1 MPMNFSVFKLT
12 NRSIKSS
19 FGRFLAILLI
29 VALSVGFF
37 SGLKITKTAMAE
49 TCDEYLS
56 NQNLY
61 DFKLLSTIGFTDKD
75 VETFQSDSLVN
86 RAEGGKST
94 DALLQFGEKTAAY
107 KLIAMPN
114 RINIPNLVAGKMPSA
129 ENECLV
135 DARVFDESA
144 IGKTIALSDENGED
158 IFKAVKTKSYKI
170 TGTVS
175 SPLYLGNNRGTANI
189 GSGSLTGFIYIQP
202 ENFTSEYFTEL
213 YLLLKERAP
222 AYSNEYKSIIRN
234 SRNQISETFQK
245 AIENRAYDLIGVSK
259 EDLNSLALLYSLYGL
274 DFDADSIEE
283 ELKNKIELDD
293 TKTYILTRE
302 ENLGYLSFESDTSI
316 LSGIANILP
325 IFFIIIAMLVCITT
339 MTRMVDEERTQL
351 GVLKATGC
359 GNGTITGKYLLYSGI
374 ATVIGWAI
382 GFFGGTVGIPKVFW
396 FAYRSLYD
404 FAPIKY
410 VFSTKLALGT
420 LAVAILGILGSA
432 LFSCFRELYANP
444 AVLIRPLPAASGKR
458 IFLEK
463 FQMFWN
469 RLSFLKKAT
478 LRNMFRYKKRLF
490 MMLIGVS
497 CCAGLVLTAFGVR
510 DSMVGIASL
519 QYDTVQKY
527 QMEAT
532 FSNEKALEEITS
544 ASEVEDYITCQELRV
559 EVRNNDNAT
568 MRAINY
574 YSFDTSD
581 ENVMNRLSDFWSFKD
596 GKKEISLQMN
606 SISQPVLISQGIAN
620 KLGVSVGDTIKIVN
634 SENSYIEATVDGIFD
649 NYIDNF
655 VVTTADF
662 GFANRTENTVLFHT
676 GADSEKLAE
685 KLMDVSG
692 VTAVKQLRET
702 RNSVDLA
709 LNSLNYIIWLI
720 VAFAGVLEFVVIFN
734 LTNINIAERRREIAT
749 VQVLGF
755 YPKEQNSYVLRE
767 NLVLSIISSI
777 IGIPLGILFHAA
789 VMKLII
795 IDRITF
801 DISIKPLSFVVAI
814 ICTIFFAILVNQFM
828 KGRID
833 RIPMAE
839 SLKAVE

>member
-1 MPMNFSVFKLT
+1 MNFSVFKLT

-37 SGLKITKTAMAE
+37 SGLKISKTAMAE

-56 NQNLY
+56 NQNLF
-61 DFKLLSTIGFTDKD
+61 DFKLLSTIGFTEKEI
-75 VETFQSDSLVN
+75 ETFQSDSLVN
-86 RAEGGKST
+86 NVEGGKST
-94 DALLQFGEKTAAY
+94 DALLQFGEKTEAY
-107 KLIAMPN
+107 KLIAMPEL
-114 RINIPNLVAGKMPSA
+114 INMPKLVSGELPSA
-129 ENECLV
+129 KDECVV
-135 DARVFDESA
+135 DARVFDESV
-144 IGKTIALSDENGED
+144 IGKTITLSDENSEE
-158 IFKAVKTKSYKI
+158 IFKAVETKSYKV
-170 TGTVS
+170 TGRVS

-189 GSGSLTGFIYIQP
+189 GSGSLTGFVYIQP

-213 YLLLKERAP
+213 YLTLKESAP
-222 AYSNEYKSIIRN
+222 AYSDSYKSIIK
-234 SRNQISETFQK
+234 SSKNQISETFQT
-245 AIENRAYDLIGVSK
+245 ALENRAYDMMGVSK
-259 EDLNSLALLYSLYGL
+259 EDLDNVALLYSLYGV
-274 DFDADSIEE
+274 DFDPEALQE
-283 ELKNKIELDD
+283 ELMNREEFKDA
-293 TKTYILTRE
+293 KTYVLTRE

-316 LSGIANILP
+316 ASGIANILP

-351 GVLKATGC
+351 GVLKASGC
-359 GNGTITGKYLLYSGI
+359 GNGTITGKYLLYSGL

-410 VFSTKLALGT
+410 VFSTKLAIGT
-420 LAVAILGILGSA
+420 LAVAMAGILGSA
-432 LFSCFRELYANP
+432 LFSCFKELYSNP
-444 AVLIRPLPAASGKR
+444 AVLIRPVPAASGKR

-463 FQMFWN
+463 FKLFWN

-532 FSNEKALEEITS
+532 YSNEKAFEQITS
-544 ASEVEDYITCQELRV
+544 ASEIKDYITCEELRV
-559 EVRNNDNAT
+559 EVRNDDGST

-574 YSFDTSD
+574 YSFDTSNKEITD
-581 ENVMNRLSDFWSFKD
+581 KLSDFWSFKN
-596 GKKEISLQMN
+596 GKKDIPLELKSWEN
-606 SISQPVLISQGIAN
+606 QPVIISQGIAN
-620 KLGVSVGDTIKIVN
+620 KLGLSVNDKIRLVN
-634 SENSYIEATVDGIFD
+634 SDNAYIDASVCGIFD
-649 NYIDNF
+649 NYIENL

-662 GFANRTENTVLFHT
+662 GFANRAENTVLFHT
-676 GADSEKLAE
+676 DADSEKLAE
-685 KLMDVSG
+685 KLMDFSG
-692 VTAVKQLRET
+692 VTAVKQLSET
-702 RNSVDLA
+702 RNSVDIA

-767 NLVLSIISSI
+767 NIVLSTISSI
-777 IGIPLGILFHAA
+777 IGIPLGILFHST
-789 VMKLII
+789 VMKLIV

-801 DISIKPLSFVVAI
+801 DLSIKPLSFVVAI
-814 ICTIFFAILVNQFM
+814 ICTILFAMLVNLFM
-828 KGRID
+828 KRRID